1 MLEVESGGLFF
12 FFVCVISL
20 IFITELLSWL

>member
-1 MLEVESGGLFF
+1 MLEVEFGGLFF
-12 FFVCVISL
+12 FVGLIISL